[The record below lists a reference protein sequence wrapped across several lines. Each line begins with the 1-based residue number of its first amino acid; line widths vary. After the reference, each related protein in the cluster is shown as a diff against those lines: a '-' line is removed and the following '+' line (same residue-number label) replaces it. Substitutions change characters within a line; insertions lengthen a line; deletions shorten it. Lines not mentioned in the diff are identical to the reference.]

1 VLLAAHQLFGLEL
14 EMHSSHG
21 SQNLVGDAAG
31 VTAVFI
37 TVAQVAVLVWLWVRF
52 ALGPATPRRLGAYA
66 AAVVVAFV
74 ALGKVL
80 SPQFLIWLL
89 PLVPLARRFGAEVLL
104 AGALILTQLWFP
116 FRYWDLVR
124 EFDPLT
130 SWLVVARD
138 LVLVALLVV
147 VAKAA
152 ADARELR
159 VRPQGQAARPG
170 FARR

>member
-1 VLLAAHQLFGLEL
+1 
-14 EMHSSHG
+14 
-21 SQNLVGDAAG
+21 
-31 VTAVFI
+31 
-37 TVAQVAVLVWLWVRF
+37 
-52 ALGPATPRRLGAYA
+52 
-66 AAVVVAFV
+66 
-74 ALGKVL
+74 
-80 SPQFLIWLL
+80 
-89 PLVPLARRFGAEVLL
+89 LVPVPLL
-104 AGALILTQLWFP
+104 
-116 FRYWDLVR
+116 DLVR

-159 VRPQGQAARPG
+159 VSPQGQAARPG